1 MTKIDILKTCAQPDY
16 YIKLCLSKKCI
27 KAHKNEQG
35 DKKCQKSKIQR
46 L

>member
-1 MTKIDILKTCAQPDY
+1 MTKIDILNTCTQLDD
-16 YIKLCLSKKCI
+16 YIKLYFLKSAF